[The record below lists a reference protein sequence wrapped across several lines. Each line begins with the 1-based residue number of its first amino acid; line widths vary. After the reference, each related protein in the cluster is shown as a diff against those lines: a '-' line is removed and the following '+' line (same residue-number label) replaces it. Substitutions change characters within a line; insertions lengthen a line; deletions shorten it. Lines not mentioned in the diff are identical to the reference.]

1 MDNFV
6 VVVAV
11 VGCTV
16 PYLFVQTYI
25 TFEKPMFYLD
35 LLVQSTRKHIYTYL
49 VHQTWQT
56 IILQMK
62 EIDEDEEEAEE
73 EKKKKPEKKKGQ
85 NLKKNDTSLSMK
97 FSVHFS
103 L

>member
-73 EKKKKPEKKKGQ
+73 EKKRSRRRRRGKIWRK
-85 NLKKNDTSLSMK
+85 TT
-97 FSVHFS
+97 HR
-103 L
+103 